1 MATPLTGDIK
11 DYTAKPQHGVTL
23 HNYPRVLATELS
35 AVTDLINDK
44 AQSGKRLG
52 ARVMAVTLTAGVVTT
67 AADYTAAGS
76 DPTSPWV
83 LTTQIVGTGSAAT
96 VTPA

>member
-1 MATPLTGDIK
+1 MAESIIGDIK
-11 DYTAKPQHGVTL
+11 DFVAKENHGVVL
-23 HNYPRVLATELS
+23 HRYPRVLATEL
-35 AVTDLINDK
+35 ADIGDTINDK

-52 ARVMAVTLTAGVVTT
+52 ARVMAVTYTDGVVTT
-67 AADYTAAGS
+67 AGDYTASGS
-76 DPTSPWV
+76 DTDSPWV